1 VVCTVIMP
9 YKLRFRL
16 VLAML
21 LLVRFLGAFL
31 LERQVRQGSC
41 ASEASY
47 RLKLLVSMRE
57 IRRSFKSKNR
67 AVAVQDGV
75 ISMGCASSK
84 RQVPRL
90 VLHG

>member
-1 VVCTVIMP
+1 MEFP
-9 YKLRFRL
+9 LHPFKKRL
-16 VLAML
+16 QLDAQL
-21 LLVRFLGAFL
+21 PSKALDSL
-31 LERQVRQGSC
+31 LERQVRRSCC

-47 RLKLLVSMRE
+47 RLQPLVSTRE
-57 IRRSFKSKNR
+57 IRGCLKSKNR

-90 VLHG
+90 ALASD